1 MKVGNEFGSVEALWS
16 QFENF
21 MGRPGAQETE
31 GNAPGQGQEEAQ
43 SHTPGHSPSHSIHMS
58 YEEEDTVTK

>member
-21 MGRPGAQETE
+21 MGRPDAQGTE
-31 GNAPGQGQEEAQ
+31 ANAPGQGQEEAGQ
-43 SHTPGHSPSHSIHMS
+43 SHSPSHSQDMS
-58 YEEEDTVTK
+58 YEEDTVTK